1 MQLRVKWAY
10 KALVSPLR
18 ICFNMRMYRSRSR
31 YSAYRGGK
39 VSYLMPFLIII
50 SLGVVLVL
58 AFSLFKSLFGED
70 LRKGAYLHMVEGA
83 VQMRTWGTD
92 QFFDLTSDALILQGD
107 EVKTS
112 ADAKVIV
119 EFFDGTIMRI
129 AGYSDVI
136 FTTIAEDSDGKSF
149 EILLVDGNLWFNKV
163 YKDVR
168 NTKLVV
174 KTADVVVASNVV
186 GIFNI
191 ANDFEDIVR
200 VSFGPDIL
208 LEVLDQDGNIAVADE
223 MLGVGQMALFNSE
236 ALEKY
241 RKFQSPNA
249 VFAIEDSFKS
259 TDWYLWNDAEDK
271 SPTQF
276 VKFDGKSAQFLE
288 VQPEMKTPVLSEGN
302 GGSDVD
308 MKPAEPAELSGGIVA
323 VSTPVIVSVAG
334 IAETNDD
341 DFYLVKS
348 RVATLTGTVSGAD
361 KVIVNGYTLQKFK
374 SGDSSWS
381 YFANADFGLMKPGE
395 NIYEVYALAID
406 GKKSESIFV
415 KVFYEPQEVPSATVD
430 VVSGDNGES
439 SVEANASDS
448 LLESGTAD

>member
-1 MQLRVKWAY
+1 MH
-10 KALVSPLR
+10 
-18 ICFNMRMYRSRSR
+18 MYRSRSR
-31 YSAYRGGK
+31 YGAYRGGK

-58 AFSLFKSLFGED
+58 AFNLFKSFFGED
-70 LRKGAYLHMVEGA
+70 LRKGAYLHIVEGT

-112 ADAKVIV
+112 ADAKMIV

-129 AGYSDVI
+129 DGGSDVV
-136 FTTIAEDSDGKSF
+136 FTFIAEDNNAKSF
-149 EILLVDGNLWFNKV
+149 ELLLVDGGLWFNKV

-174 KTADVVVASNVV
+174 KTGDIVVTSNEVN
-186 GIFNI
+186 IFNV
-191 ANDFEDIVR
+191 ANEFEDIVR
-200 VSFGPDIL
+200 VSFGPDVL
-208 LEVLDQDGNIAVADE
+208 LEVLDQDGNKVVADE

-249 VFAIEDSFKS
+249 VFAIEDNFKS

-271 SPTQF
+271 APTQF
-276 VKFDGKSAQFLE
+276 VKFEGKSAQFLE
-288 VQPEMKTPVLSEGN
+288 VQPEVKTPVLAEN
-302 GGSDVD
+302 EQELKDSDVD
-308 MKPAEPAELSGGIVA
+308 MKPFEPVESVSPVESSGGITA
-323 VSTPVIVSVAG
+323 VSIPVIVSVAG
-334 IAETNDD
+334 VTETNADG
-341 DFYLVKS
+341 FYVVKS

-361 KVIVNGYTLQKFK
+361 KMVVNGYTLQKFK
-374 SGDSSWS
+374 PGDSSWS
-381 YFANADFGLMKPGE
+381 YFANADFALMKPGE
-395 NIYEVYALAID
+395 NIYEVYALATD

-415 KVFYEPQEVPSATVD
+415 KVFYEPQEVPSATAD
-430 VVSGDNGES
+430 VVSSDNGEF
-439 SVEANASDS
+439 SVEVDASDP
-448 LLESGTAD
+448 LLESVTAD